1 MNPNL
6 SGVLRCHHRAVWFE
20 ANVYLAISS
29 EQPDDILEQG
39 SPWCSEKPW
48 SPESTRESAQRWG
61 ALTGGPESRLSW
73 LCGPEM
79 DTVITRSPVPR
90 WCQSQAG
97 CLATQCTY
105 FEFGMP
111 FKSIPHLG
119 QSLSPTGLTFHSAIL
134 TLPLRTFFF
143 FFCKC
148 YFPGGPRSMCISTV
162 LSVCTLTDSKMSD
175 RQYTAE
181 KLPLRVKEP
190 HLLMWRKMGF
200 CRSS

>member
-6 SGVLRCHHRAVWFE
+6 SGVLRRHHRAVWVE

-143 FFCKC
+143 FF
-148 YFPGGPRSMCISTV
+148 F
-162 LSVCTLTDSKMSD
+162 
-175 RQYTAE
+175 
-181 KLPLRVKEP
+181 
-190 HLLMWRKMGF
+190 
-200 CRSS
+200 